1 MLHHVYLR
9 FVPVSNIFLLLA
21 DLITCDLCSKCTH
34 FRTKDT
40 RYKIFYFQIMGP
52 HKGIKNTNIQRK
64 NHNYIEYSS
73 NIFLLLAD
81 LITCDLCSKCCVRRG
96 HSMCPFFTFF
106 SMKQLE
112 LNLAMLI
119 LNNVCGFHF
128 SYHINSIYG
137 NIILF
142 YNFNKSKHN
151 WQNEMKTTNIVED
164 QHGQV

>member
-9 FVPVSNIFLLLA
+9 FVPV
-21 DLITCDLCSKCTH
+21 
-34 FRTKDT
+34 
-40 RYKIFYFQIMGP
+40 
-52 HKGIKNTNIQRK
+52 
-64 NHNYIEYSS
+64 S

-128 SYHINSIYG
+128 VLSVMFWFVEIVKQNYIPINGIDMVGIVLSYFVYVMFCTLEAEIQDGYRRRTNLTETSYIGMH
-137 NIILF
+137 
-142 YNFNKSKHN
+142 SKN
-151 WQNEMKTTNIVED
+151 N
-164 QHGQV
+164 QHRTKF